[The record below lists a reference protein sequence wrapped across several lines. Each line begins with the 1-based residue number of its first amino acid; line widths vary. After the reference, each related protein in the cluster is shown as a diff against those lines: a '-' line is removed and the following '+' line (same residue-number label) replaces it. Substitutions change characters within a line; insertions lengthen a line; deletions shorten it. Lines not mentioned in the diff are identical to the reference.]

1 MAGGRARA
9 LHGGSG
15 GAETRHELRHRS
27 RAGQQHG
34 GHRTPAGERRRRRPA
49 RPAGAHPRRSGVPA
63 EAAAAHR
70 DPVRFQLVLAGVV
83 LAGVVVAGSVVAG
96 IVVGGVVVAGV
107 VVAGVV
113 VAGVVVAGVVVAGV
127 VVAGVVVAGVVV
139 AGVVVARLGDI

>member
-15 GAETRHELRHRS
+15 GAETGHELRHRG

-34 GHRTPAGERRRRRPA
+34 GHRTPAGERRRRRPT
-49 RPAGAHPRRSGVPA
+49 RPAGADPRRSGVPA

-70 DPVRFQLVLAGVV
+70 DTVRSRLVG
-83 LAGVVVAGSVVAG
+83 
-96 IVVGGVVVAGV
+96 AGV

-139 AGVVVARLGDI
+139 AGVVVAVGAGVVVAGVVVAGLVVAG